1 MQYTKNW
8 ILHFNWV
15 NFMCIMSQIKI
26 FLKSQM
32 GEYCKWKQEIIVI
45 RGNDK
50 VADLKIKN
58 IIWW

>member
-1 MQYTKNW
+1 
-8 ILHFNWV
+8 
-15 NFMCIMSQIKI
+15 MCIMSQIKI

-58 IIWW
+58 II

>member
-1 MQYTKNW
+1 
-8 ILHFNWV
+8 
-15 NFMCIMSQIKI
+15 
-26 FLKSQM
+26 M

-58 IIWW
+58 II